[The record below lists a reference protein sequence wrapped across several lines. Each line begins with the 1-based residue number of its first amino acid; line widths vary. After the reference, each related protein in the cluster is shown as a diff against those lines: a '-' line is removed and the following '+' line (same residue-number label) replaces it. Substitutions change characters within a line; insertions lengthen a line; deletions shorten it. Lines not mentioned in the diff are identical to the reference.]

1 MIYLI
6 FYNDGISSALIIKQ
20 KVNAFI
26 LIHYTF
32 SLHRKI
38 WRIGRGGLGKDLR
51 RSGVF
56 FNVRLVKKG
65 T

>member
-38 WRIGRGGLGKDLR
+38 T
-51 RSGVF
+51 
-56 FNVRLVKKG
+56 KKIF
-65 T
+65 TS